1 MAPDV
6 AGDDVADREQ
16 IRAAMMVDD
25 ALGIAGRARRVVE
38 RDRVPFVAR
47 GLALISFVALG
58 DQRLI
63 VEAAEPLARA
73 VVFRV
78 VVVDDERAG
87 LGALERRGDDGRKF
101 TVGDDR
107 LGLAV

>member
-16 IRAAMMVDD
+16 IGTTMRVDD
-25 ALGIAGRARRVVE
+25 ALGIAGRARGVVE

-47 GLALISFVALG
+47 GRALISFVALG
-58 DQRLI
+58 DQRLV

-73 VVFRV
+73 VVLRV
-78 VVVDDERAG
+78 VVADDERAG
-87 LGALERRGDDGRKF
+87 LGALERRGDSPRKV
-101 TVGDDR
+101 TVDDAR
-107 LGLAV
+107 RGL